1 MELYVPEPKRLP
13 SGSYFIQLRLGG
25 ESVSV
30 TAPTKQE
37 CKIAAEQI
45 KSDHRAGKRATK
57 KKDLP
62 TLEEAMNSYIE
73 NKRNILSPSTIRGY
87 TGIRDN
93 RYRDVIKQKID
104 SIDYQA
110 MVNHD
115 SADHKAKTVKNGW
128 RFVCSVLRENGVTP
142 PAVALPQIIQEEHP
156 YLEPD
161 QIKPFV
167 EAIKEEPCQV
177 AALLGLHSLRR
188 SEIVALTWDNVDLK
202 NGLIHVRGAAVYN
215 EDNKLIRKAT
225 NKNTSSRRTVPIMIP
240 ALSEALGA
248 VPADERRGQVVTVTP
263 NAILKQVN
271 RACRKHGFPEIGVHG
286 LRHSF
291 ASLAF
296 SSDVG
301 LSEREVMELG
311 GWSDPQ
317 TVHKIYEHLARKNR
331 LKAANKMAAFFQNA
345 NKNAN
350 ESSDPLKTQA
360 L

>member
-1 MELYVPEPKRLP
+1 MYVPEPKKLP

-37 CKIAAEQI
+37 CRIAAEQI
-45 KSDHRAGKRATK
+45 KSDHRAGKRTTK

-62 TLEEAMNSYIE
+62 TLEEAMKKYIE

-87 TGIRDN
+87 TGIKDN
-93 RYRDVIKQKID
+93 RYKDVIKQKID

-110 MVNHD
+110 MVNKD
-115 SADHKAKTVKNGW
+115 AADHKAKTVKNGW
-128 RFVCSVLRENGVTP
+128 RFVCSVLREAGVTP
-142 PAVALPQIIQEEHP
+142 PTVALPQIVQEEHP
-156 YLEPD
+156 YLEPE

-167 EAIKEEPCQV
+167 EAIKGEPCRV

-202 NGLIHVRGAAVYN
+202 KGLIYIRGSAVYN
-215 EDNKLIRKAT
+215 EENKLIRKDT
-225 NKNTSSRRTVPIMIP
+225 NKNTSSRRTIPIMIP
-240 ALSEALGA
+240 SLSEALEA
-248 VPADERRGQVVTVTP
+248 VPTDERTGRVVTVTP

-331 LKAANKMAAFFQNA
+331 LKAANKMAKFFQNA
-345 NKNAN
+345 NESAN
-350 ESSDPLKTQA
+350 DDSDTIEK
-360 L
+360 